1 MQMTTTTDENKAV
14 VRRLYEEIDKHNS
27 DVFDE
32 LFAEEY
38 TSGIY
43 RSGSEEA
50 VDGPAGMKNLMAE
63 YLAAFPDFKGKSM
76 ELIAEGNRVAVFR
89 EEEGTHEGDFRGIA
103 PTGDTT
109 TLESAG
115 YYVIEDGEIVHAHLH
130 GNMLNLFKQMGVEVP
145 IPR

>member
-1 MQMTTTTDENKAV
+1 MTATTEENRAV
-14 VRRLYEEIDKHNS
+14 VRRLYEEIDEQNS

-38 TSGIY
+38 STGIY

-50 VDGPAGMKNLMAE
+50 IRSPEGMKNLMAE
-63 YLAAFPDFKGKSM
+63 YVAAFPDFTGKSM

-103 PTGDTT
+103 PTGRTI
-109 TLESAG
+109 TLESSG
-115 YYVIEDGEIVHAHLH
+115 YYVIEDGEIVHVHLR
-130 GNMLNLFKQMGVEVP
+130 GNMLNLFKQLGAELP